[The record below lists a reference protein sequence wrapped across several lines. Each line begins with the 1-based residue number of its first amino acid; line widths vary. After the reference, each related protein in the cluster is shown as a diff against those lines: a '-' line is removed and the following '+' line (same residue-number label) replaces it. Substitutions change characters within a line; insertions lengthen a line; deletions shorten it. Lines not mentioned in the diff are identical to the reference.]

1 MKYTQNYK
9 MKLPEQPDKI
19 NIDDLNDNTK
29 TIDAKIDELENKTAT
44 VTLSNTFEVVSASG
58 TATFYHGT
66 TSGFSHIL
74 SSVVTTFGEAVYRNS
89 YGSFSAT
96 AGSTISLAITLEI
109 VDCVIYWDEYYN
121 SYEGGEISIGSV
133 TLTQTS
139 TGDTSG
145 TFSYTND
152 DASESKELELR
163 DAILELA
170 QQIQNLRKGMINNE

>member
-1 MKYTQNYK
+1 MYSFVFTSIAVAYFSTLVCTSIVNQNYFDVRQC
-9 MKLPEQPDKI
+9 LCQ
-19 NIDDLNDNTK
+19 N
-29 TIDAKIDELENKTAT
+29 A
-44 VTLSNTFEVVSASG
+44 
-58 TATFYHGT
+58 FYA
-66 TSGFSHIL
+66 
-74 SSVVTTFGEAVYRNS
+74 FGQK
-89 YGSFSAT
+89 SF
-96 AGSTISLAITLEI
+96 G
-109 VDCVIYWDEYYN
+109 VIYWDEYYN